1 MGARN
6 GTEYVAGLR
15 GDGREVWLGGERV
28 RDVTEHPAFAGS
40 LLGMAGFYDWQHRHA
55 KVCIVSG
62 AGGERRGG
70 EGTRGGGAGA
80 GSAGGGEGEGVG
92 GRAGG
97 GASQTGIS
105 HLIPRSAKDLRRR
118 HVGLERLA
126 RYGVGMLGRTPDYLN
141 VTFAGFAGQPTIWRG
156 VANGNEAGTENLIA
170 YQREVAEK
178 DLALTHTLVHPVID
192 ARVEPFEGVNR
203 ETAVRK
209 VGDTSGG
216 IVVRGSRLLGTLGP
230 FADDLA
236 LYPSRPI
243 PEDARDIALIFSIPV
258 ATPGVKIICRDHYGV
273 DADPFDK
280 PFSSRFDEQDVFVV
294 FDDVEVPAHRVFLDG
309 DPRIYN
315 SVNAWGWHGNI
326 MQQTSIRAMVKLE
339 FAYELCCRMA
349 EATGQ
354 GHRPEVARMLGEV
367 WSYAELTRAAVRAAE
382 ADAHEFGDGTWFCDE
397 APFRALRP
405 TLPVWMPRVNDVI
418 KTIGSHN
425 LLATP
430 SKAGLDH
437 PELRPWLDRYLPGA
451 GGGDTAERSRLFRTA
466 WDFVG
471 SALGGR
477 TELYERNYLAS
488 AARTYALAH
497 AAAQRER
504 EWNLVPEFWAHLD
517 ETR

>member
-1 MGARN
+1 MGART
-6 GTEYVAGLR
+6 GAEYVEGLR

-28 RDVTEHPAFAGS
+28 ADVTDHPAFAGS
-40 LLGMAGFYDWQHRHA
+40 LRGMAGFFDWQHHHA
-55 KVCIVSG
+55 DECIFSG
-62 AGGERRGG
+62 RD
-70 EGTRGGGAGA
+70 
-80 GSAGGGEGEGVG
+80 
-92 GRAGG
+92 AGG
-97 GASQTGIS
+97 GAARTGIS
-105 HLIPRSAKDLRRR
+105 HLIPRSSDDLRRR
-118 HVGLERLA
+118 HVGFERLA

-141 VTFAGFAGQPTIWRG
+141 VTFAGFAAQPSIWSAG
-156 VANGNEAGTENLIA
+156 GNERGTGNLVA
-170 YQREVAEK
+170 YQREIAAK
-178 DLALTHTLVHPVID
+178 DLALTHTLIHPVVD

-216 IVVRGSRLLGTLGP
+216 GIVVRGSRILGTLGP

-243 PEDARDIALIFSIPV
+243 PGDAREIALIFSIPV

-273 DADPFDK
+273 DADPFDR

-294 FDDVEVPAHRVFLDG
+294 FDDVEVPGDRVFLDG
-309 DPRIYN
+309 DPRVYN
-315 SVNAWGWHGNI
+315 SVTAWGWHGNI

-349 EATGQ
+349 EVTGQ
-354 GHRPEVARMLGEV
+354 HRRPEVVGMLGEV
-367 WSYAELTRAAVRAAE
+367 WTYAELTRAAVRAAE
-382 ADAHEFGDGTWFCDE
+382 ADAHEFGDGAWFCDE
-397 APFRALRP
+397 RPFRALRP
-405 TLPVWMPRVNDVI
+405 TLPGWMPRVNDI
-418 KTIGSHN
+418 IRTIGSHN

-430 SKAGLDH
+430 AKAGLDH
-437 PELRPWLDRYLPGA
+437 PELRPWLDRYLSGA
-451 GGGDTAERSRLFRTA
+451 GGTDAEARSRLFRTA

-477 TELYERNYLAS
+477 TDLYERSYLAS
-488 AARTYALAH
+488 AARTFALAH

-517 ETR
+517 EST